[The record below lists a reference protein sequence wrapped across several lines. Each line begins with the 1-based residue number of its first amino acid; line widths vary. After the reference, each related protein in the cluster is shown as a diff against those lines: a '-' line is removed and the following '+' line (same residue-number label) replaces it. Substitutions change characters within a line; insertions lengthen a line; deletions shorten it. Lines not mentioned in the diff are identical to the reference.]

1 MISLNIFPY
10 FSPFWFF
17 VLLFLNCSKIQKAWG
32 SWNYGLTFLFC
43 LHCHLP
49 SKSWTL
55 FTATI
60 HDTFFLLHFVRT
72 LDLEPLWAAGI
83 QTSDVSSS
91 YLSVFLNHCSD
102 CRLIVNAQ
110 LELLCPC
117 EAIFFLSSGLNFGCK
132 TLWRWHQDKPYET
145 DILIIQ
151 CVVWLIV
158 FV

>member
-1 MISLNIFPY
+1 MGELKLWSNL
-10 FSPFWFF
+10 F
-17 VLLFLNCSKIQKAWG
+17 VLFALPFTFQILNFIYFYYTW
-32 SWNYGLTFLFC
+32 Y
-43 LHCHLP
+43 
-49 SKSWTL
+49 
-55 FTATI
+55 I
-60 HDTFFLLHFVRT
+60 FFLLHFVRT

-110 LELLCPC
+110 LELLYPC